1 MRIQNRVIKG
11 QENGNE
17 IQFLLDEKAERP
29 SGTPAKKMITDSDEH
44 AFVYL
49 MDIDA
54 GYTYIH
60 FPKDTWPYM
69 AKALQTGNDPVL
81 IWHDEELPL
90 PGFVEELTM
99 LVYNIEGNDNYGEAF
114 TTAVEQ
120 EFEAFLQDINL

>member
-1 MRIQNRVIKG
+1 MRIQNLVKKVQI
-11 QENGNE
+11 NGND
-17 IQFLLDEKAERP
+17 ILFLLEEADLPA
-29 SGTPAKKMITDSDEH
+29 GTPAQKMITDSEEL

-49 MDIDA
+49 LDNNE

-69 AKALQTGNDPVL
+69 AKALETGNDPYLMVN
-81 IWHDEELPL
+81 DEKLQM

-99 LVYNIEGNDNYGEAF
+99 LIYNIEGNDNYGEAF

-120 EFEAFLQDINL
+120 EFEAFLENNNQ

>member
-1 MRIQNRVIKG
+1 MRIQNRVIEG

-17 IQFLLDEKAERP
+17 ILFLVDAKADRP
-29 SGTPAKKMITDSDEH
+29 TGTPAKKIITDSDEQ

-49 MDIDA
+49 MDIDE

-69 AKALQTGNDPVL
+69 ARVLETGNEPSL
-81 IWHDEELPL
+81 LWKDEKLSL

-120 EFEAFLQDINL
+120 EFKAFLQKH

>member
-11 QENGNE
+11 QRNGND
-17 IQFLLDEKAERP
+17 ILFLLDEEAGLP
-29 SGTPAKKMITDSDEH
+29 TGTPAKKMITDSEEH

-49 MDIDA
+49 MDEDE

-69 AKALQTGNDPVL
+69 AQALKSGNDPSLTWNDVK
-81 IWHDEELPL
+81 IPL
-90 PGFVEELTM
+90 PGFIEELTM

-120 EFEAFLQDINL
+120 EFEAFLQNINQ

>member
-11 QENGNE
+11 QENGND
-17 IQFLLDEKAERP
+17 ILFLLDAEVDRP
-29 SGTPAKKMITDSDEH
+29 TGTPAKKMITDSEEH

-49 MDIDA
+49 MDEDE

-60 FPKDTWPYM
+60 FPKDIWPYM
-69 AKALQTGNDPVL
+69 AKVLQTGSDPYL
-81 IWHDEELPL
+81 MWNEEKLHL

-120 EFEAFLQDINL
+120 EFEAFLQNINL